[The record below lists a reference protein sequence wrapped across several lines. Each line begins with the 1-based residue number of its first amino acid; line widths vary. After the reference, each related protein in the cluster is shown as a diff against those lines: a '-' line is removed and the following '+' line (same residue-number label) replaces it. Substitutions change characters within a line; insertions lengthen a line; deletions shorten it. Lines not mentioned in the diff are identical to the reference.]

1 MGKNRSKNEVV
12 NTTVIVPTYNG
23 AHRLQALIDSLI
35 LQTNKKFELIFVI
48 DGSTD
53 HTIEVLSKYRQEFAH
68 FKILEQENKG
78 RAGARNTG
86 AEHAQGEYL
95 IFFDDDMRPDENS
108 VQRHLDLLSSGDEVI
123 SAGQQ
128 IEIESDTNEF
138 IQYKGYLTRKWVRHF
153 ENRPTLLTKDTL
165 FLIAANMGIC
175 KSTFSKL
182 NGFDPLLRDSEDYD
196 LAVRAFLK
204 GVHTVF
210 DPLNL
215 AYHHS
220 FESAKEY
227 IRRRREYTEGLRNLY
242 LLRNETDRSGMYRRY
257 DVKKKPMHR
266 YFYAMIPSRAAH
278 WIDKKYFTFLPKSL
292 RYKIYDRII
301 SALTVY
307 HPEKKINAQ

>member
-1 MGKNRSKNEVV
+1 MI
-12 NTTVIVPTYNG
+12 NTSIVVPTHNG
-23 AHRLQALIDSLI
+23 ANRLRALIESLLI
-35 LQTNKKFELIFVI
+35 QTHKKFELIFVI

-53 HTIEVLSKYRQEFAH
+53 NTKKVLDEYKHEFAH
-68 FKILEQENKG
+68 FKIVEQENEG

-86 AEHAQGEYL
+86 ANHAQGEYL

-108 VQRHLDLLSSGDEVI
+108 VQRHLDLLNTDDEVI

-128 IEIESDTNEF
+128 IEIESDTSEF
-138 IQYKGYLTRKWVRHF
+138 IQYKRYLTRKWVRHF

-165 FLIAANMGIC
+165 FLIAANMGIR

-204 GVHTVF
+204 GIHTVF

-220 FESAKEY
+220 FEKATEY
-227 IRRRREYTEGLRNLY
+227 VRRRREYTEGLKNLY
-242 LLRNETDRSGMYRRY
+242 LLRNASDRSGMYRKY

-266 YFYAMIPSRAAH
+266 YFYAMIPAQAAH
-278 WIDKKYFTFLPKSL
+278 WIDKEYFTFLPKSL

-307 HPEKKINAQ
+307 YPEKKINAQ